1 MLAFRGQS
9 SEQLLVFALVGFVN
23 DLAGQRLD
31 LLAKIHAVTSSRLND
46 ALCQR
51 LVVQGVS
58 EG

>member
-1 MLAFRGQS
+1 MLALSSQS

-31 LLAKIHAVTSSRLND
+31 LLAQIHPVTSRRLND

-51 LVVQGVS
+51 FVVQGVS
-58 EG
+58 EC